1 MTNATDCYGIL
12 GVSSDATPEE
22 IQLAY
27 DYANDFFSSKNYTGD
42 KNYAQQYLEDAR
54 KAYITLSDPRFR
66 YMHDEHYGI
75 TNRYEGKPIPHLN
88 KSIIYPGYTETGDLF
103 KDKLALFT
111 IPKMTGYNPEMDY
124 SYMPYSGCFGIEQSD
139 IPKITERYE
148 AAAEQC
154 EELVKEAL
162 IAKKRCGKIAMRLKY
177 SAILEKLQFV
187 SLALGGIGSV
197 LFVIWLLL
205 RILHIIEGNT
215 PFEGF
220 PQSCISAA
228 VIGFGSAVLNPV
240 KKDQELEKMFE
251 DARSNVEKM
260 TLDNAMIGYVQYAC
274 AMQEYD
280 NYRRENGKAEQTES
294 EFSQDTQAQ

>member
-1 MTNATDCYGIL
+1 MTSENDCYGIL

-27 DYANDFFSSKNYTGD
+27 EYANDFFSSKNYTGD

-66 YMHDEHYGI
+66 YVHDEQHGI
-75 TNRYEGKPIPHLN
+75 INRYVGTPIPHLN
-88 KSIIYPGYTETGDLF
+88 KDIIFPGYVETGDLY

-111 IPKMTGYNPEMDY
+111 IPKIDSYNPALDY
-124 SYMPYSGCFGIEQSD
+124 SYMPYAGCFGIEQSD
-139 IPKITERYE
+139 IPKIRERYE
-148 AAAEQC
+148 EASVNC
-154 EELVKEAL
+154 EKLIKQAL
-162 IAKKRCGKIAMRLKY
+162 IAKKRCGKIAIRLKY
-177 SAILEKLQFV
+177 AAVLEKLQLV
-187 SLALGGIGSV
+187 SMSMGVIGSV

-205 RILHIIEGNT
+205 RMLSIIEGNA

-228 VIGFGSAVLNPV
+228 IIGFGSAVLNPV
-240 KKDQELEKMFE
+240 KNDQSIQQMYE
-251 DARSNVEKM
+251 DARSKVEAI
-260 TLDNAMIGYVQYAC
+260 TLDPDLIGYVQYSC

-280 NYRRENGKAEQTES
+280 NYRNEHPKPEEPIQTS
-294 EFSQDTQAQ
+294 I